1 SVLAQL
7 AGVWCFV
14 ETVAFLQAPLGVV
27 LSFALADSLKTNF
40 DSSSRNRR
48 TFSAKLS
55 RLLRFS

>member
-1 SVLAQL
+1 M
-7 AGVWCFV
+7 

-27 LSFALADSLKTNF
+27 FSFALADSLKTSF
-40 DSSSRNRR
+40 DNSSRIRR